1 MSRRVSVGTR
11 GSTLALTQTNL
22 VVSALQAIH
31 VGVDFTTHVIHT
43 QGDWNQ
49 KASLQSI
56 GGQGAFVGEIE
67 AALLR
72 GEIDLAVHSLKDMPA
87 AERPGLALHATLQ
100 REDPRDV
107 LISRAGVPLSQL
119 PANARVGTGSARRIA
134 QLRQLRPD
142 LDIADIR
149 GNVDTR
155 LRKLDVGDYDAIV
168 LASAGL
174 LRLGLH
180 ERVTQYFSIQ
190 DMIPAPGQGI
200 LAVQTRS
207 DNDWLNEIVTAIVD
221 RPTQIAARAERAFL
235 ARLGAGCQLPVAAH
249 ATTDEAINSLTLRTL
264 LGSDDGLSVVRDVA
278 TAPLN
283 QAEVLGARMAE
294 GALRRMETAW

>member
-22 VVSALQAIH
+22 VVSALQALDRELH
-31 VGVDFTTHVIHT
+31 FTTHIIHT
-43 QGDWNQ
+43 QGDRNQ
-49 KASLQSI
+49 KASLQAI

-72 GEIDLAVHSLKDMPA
+72 GDIDLAVHSLKDMPA
-87 AERPGLALHATLQ
+87 AGRPDLVLHAALP
-100 REDPRDV
+100 REDPRDALV
-107 LISRAGVPLSQL
+107 SRGGVPLREL
-119 PANARVGTGSARRIA
+119 PPGARVGTGSARRVA

-142 LDIADIR
+142 LDIQDIR

-155 LRKLDVGDYDAIV
+155 LRKLDAGDYDAIV

-174 LRLGLH
+174 LRLGFQSRLS
-180 ERVTQYFSIQ
+180 QYFSVE

-200 LAVQTRS
+200 LAVQTRA
-207 DNDWLNEIVTAIVD
+207 DDAWLNELVGAIVHK
-221 RPTQIAARAERAFL
+221 PTQIAARAERSFL

-249 ATTDEAINSLTLRTL
+249 GIVDVASDSLTLYTM
-264 LGSDDGLSVVRDVA
+264 LGGDDGAAAVREVA
-278 TAPLN
+278 TAAVDE
-283 QAEVLGARMAE
+283 AEALGERMARA
-294 GALRRMETAW
+294 ALRRREAAW